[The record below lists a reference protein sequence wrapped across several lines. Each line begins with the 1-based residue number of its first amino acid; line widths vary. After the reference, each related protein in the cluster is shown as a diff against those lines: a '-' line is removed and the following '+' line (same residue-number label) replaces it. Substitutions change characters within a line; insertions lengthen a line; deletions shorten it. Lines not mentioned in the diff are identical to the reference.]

1 MVTIFI
7 DITKAKI
14 YYYDSLG
21 WKIPLNLNTTIEFI
35 IALFKDCYQCFTW
48 SFFLESVHCEGK
60 HSGKAR
66 KCNQECYQNVPFLSP
81 NMELCGVI
89 CLLSTFLIS
98 DDIVDH
104 DSRSLPES
112 VRWLRNVY
120 SYSDYARY
128 ALIKCCLQGKAW
140 IADILTQDKPG
151 EKEKAI
157 FWIVP
162 GTIRYLPA

>member
-60 HSGKAR
+60 HSGKTR

-89 CLLSTFLIS
+89 CLLSTFFI
-98 DDIVDH
+98 
-104 DSRSLPES
+104 
-112 VRWLRNVY
+112 
-120 SYSDYARY
+120 
-128 ALIKCCLQGKAW
+128 
-140 IADILTQDKPG
+140 
-151 EKEKAI
+151 
-157 FWIVP
+157 
-162 GTIRYLPA
+162 TIRDRYQKESGGCATYIVIVIMQDMFSSNVIFKVKLESQIF